1 MASRKADL
9 KLLNPQKIKM
19 SKPKAFA
26 ILTLGAFIGA
36 FSSFFFVIAANLY
49 SPGLSGISSGI
60 SYTINDILWSTG
72 NSWGQSR
79 ASADAMIYWVVY
91 GLCNI
96 PIIYLTTR
104 WFSNRFLYYS
114 VYYFIVN
121 FIFSMLFANIPG
133 ISHGLI
139 DITSLADQNL
149 RAIVILFFSFVGGV
163 ASGVAV
169 GLAFKVGACT
179 MGLDPVAKHISRER
193 NINIGPV
200 LSIIGAI
207 TTTVFVVGRSFIPNE
222 LGSSPIDIA
231 HNNLAV
237 QGLGGSGFLPA
248 TLFSPEY
255 VGSWLFI
262 ISYSVVADSVYSS
275 AKKVELLATTEKTD
289 EISDYLNASAYHRG
303 HTIVKMEGGYSH
315 QEKKGV
321 LMIINYDEMYDIV
334 EKIAA
339 MDHKAFITV
348 KEIARLYDIHNW
360 TTITEEDKEKERK
373 RIIKKEKKKFKLE
386 AKSSKK
392 GK

>member
-1 MASRKADL
+1 MASKRADL

-72 NSWGQSR
+72 NTWGQSR

-139 DITSLADQNL
+139 DITSLEDQDL

-200 LSIIGAI
+200 LSTIGAI
-207 TTTVFVVGRSFIPNE
+207 TTTVFVVGRGFIPQAQIVDGDFIGTLPSNVE
-222 LGSSPIDIA
+222 AL
-231 HNNLAV
+231 
-237 QGLGGSGFLPA
+237 GFLPA

-275 AKKVELLATTEKTD
+275 AKKVELLATTDKTD
-289 EISDYLNASAYHRG
+289 EISNYLNASAYHRG